1 MKEKRFIY
9 PLLVGVLLNFCNC
22 NKLEILEAKQYITKT
37 EQEESEGFKVENSNY
52 AYVTNTNGIVF
63 YKTLMDLKSKLK
75 NIPYGEK
82 IIFTY
87 EPLNSEAEE
96 SNFWYSIDYKGT
108 KGYVYSIEPYKSGD
122 WFTLNT
128 LTAYNEDTKANE
140 VAYSMVIF
148 SNTIFYELPSL
159 DSKPLGVIDAFN
171 LVSVLAS
178 GSSYDSFISNNID
191 LEMGGSDRIWY
202 EVTFNG
208 KRGFVLNGINY
219 PTTKTIAEMQVKD
232 QIINQKGYF
241 LLATKEPMLY
251 DMETK
256 QPLQNNYSIKV
267 LKENIF
273 FDSTESRLLN
283 GEQVYQIYLSEKL
296 DIRLK
301 KKFKKIEEEE
311 RPYIAYISSKDG
323 TYLTEQKFSDYTV
336 VKTRFKGDLNAISV
350 MRDEFEK
357 RGIYLNYLDFS
368 LRKISEGSLQDS
380 FFVASAHVGYYD
392 SEPHNNSTIRS
403 IILRQVDGV
412 YEPVSGSIYTSAPIQ
427 FKDLDNDGVKEMIV
441 KSPTRGGEETVIYG
455 LKDGKYISMNTI
467 LNGLGIYEI
476 ELSGTRIKGK
486 KWISAPD
493 GNDSKE
499 EIHYF
504 KYQNASFVETKK

>member
-22 NKLEILEAKQYITKT
+22 NKLEILEAKQYLTKT

-273 FDSTESRLLN
+273 
-283 GEQVYQIYLSEKL
+283 KL
-296 DIRLK
+296 I
-301 KKFKKIEEEE
+301 
-311 RPYIAYISSKDG
+311 
-323 TYLTEQKFSDYTV
+323 
-336 VKTRFKGDLNAISV
+336 
-350 MRDEFEK
+350 
-357 RGIYLNYLDFS
+357 
-368 LRKISEGSLQDS
+368 LRKRFHSRFESEIVESILS
-380 FFVASAHVGYYD
+380 
-392 SEPHNNSTIRS
+392 NNEFS
-403 IILRQVDGV
+403 V
-412 YEPVSGSIYTSAPIQ
+412 
-427 FKDLDNDGVKEMIV
+427 
-441 KSPTRGGEETVIYG
+441 
-455 LKDGKYISMNTI
+455 
-467 LNGLGIYEI
+467 
-476 ELSGTRIKGK
+476 
-486 KWISAPD
+486 
-493 GNDSKE
+493 
-499 EIHYF
+499 
-504 KYQNASFVETKK
+504 